1 MLQLFFSL
9 ISIFTLLS
17 ANSSNLESIDLQLKW
32 KHQFQFAG
40 YYMAKEKGFYKKAN
54 LDVNIIE
61 YKNGI
66 NIVNKIENSP
76 NGGVYGVG
84 YPNVLLHKANGAN
97 IILLS
102 AINQLSPHIL
112 LTLKSSN
119 IKSIKD
125 FKNKRIMI
133 GKGAIETASF
143 LAMLTSNNLS
153 LNDLKCLEPSF
164 NINSLIDNKTD
175 ISTSYISNEPYQLT
189 KMGIPFTI
197 WNPSDF
203 GFDFYDDILFTSNQE
218 LKLHPQRVESFKE
231 ASLNGWKYA
240 FEHIEET
247 IDVILKKYNSQ
258 HKTKDALLYEAKEL
272 KKLAYLGSIPLGNLE
287 ENKIKRIIDIYNLMG
302 LVKKNVAIKNFVYS
316 SEKCSILTDSEKE
329 YLKNKKTI
337 KLCIDPNWMPY
348 ESFKDEKYI
357 GISSDFFKLAEKKL
371 KLNIDLIKT
380 KSWDETLKFA
390 KNRECDIIS
399 LSMKTEKRAKYLDF
413 TKPYLKTPLVIATRN
428 NALFIDDFKSLNG
441 KKLAITKSYAFR
453 EILEKKYPYL
463 TLIDVK
469 NIDDGLQKVKEGKV
483 YAYIGSLISIGYTIQ
498 NKFIGELKISG
509 KFSDTWNLSI
519 AVRDD
524 DKQLLQIME
533 KVVDNITEKEKQNII
548 NNWIAV
554 EYVESINYDIFFESL
569 GVSSIII
576 FIIWLLYRKEKE
588 LKKELEVQNIIFDTI
603 LNTVE
608 NPMFYKDI
616 NGVYQNAN
624 KAFAEN
630 ILGLTRDELVG
641 KKLSQLSGVIPAK
654 NIAFYHEQDKKLY
667 ESKQNQTYET
677 NVQLKN
683 GLNIDFR
690 IQKNLFYSNDG
701 EILGYVG
708 FMYDITTMKQREKEL
723 EIMASTDS
731 MTKLYN
737 RRYFTEVGDGLLKL
751 AKREKT
757 ALSIIMLD
765 IDDFKNVN
773 DTYGHKIGDD
783 VIISISNELKY
794 ISRDSDVVCRF
805 GGEEFILLLPNTD
818 INGAMIIANK
828 IRKSIENRKI
838 PLDDKN
844 SINVTVSVGVSIVD
858 VDKDI
863 NLEPSIKKA
872 DDALYRV
879 KENGKNRVES
889 F

>member
-97 IILLS
+97 IVLLS

-348 ESFKDEKYI
+348 ESFKDGKYI

-399 LSMKTEKRAKYLDF
+399 LSMRTEKRAKYLDF

-441 KKLAITKSYAFR
+441 KKLAITKGYAFR

-757 ALSIIMLD
+757 TLSIIMLD

-783 VIISISNELKY
+783 VIISISNELKH